1 MATAKKEQAAEP
13 AKRKIRIDL
22 DSMSLGDLEAFE
34 DATGLTVDDVFG
46 QEFVLDENGRKVP
59 DPDDEKGRP
68 LMKGKKLGIKAM
80 IGLIYVVLKREDPTM
95 TPAKVRALG
104 LDEFEIEDD
113 EDPTEAASGQ

>member
-1 MATAKKEQAAEP
+1 MATKNEAAKP
-13 AKRKIRIDL
+13 KRKIRIDL
-22 DSMSLGDLEAFE
+22 DTMSLGDLEAFE

-46 QEFVLDENGRKVP
+46 REFVLDETGRKVP

-68 LMKGKKLGIKAM
+68 LTKPKKLGIRAM

-113 EDPTEAASGQ
+113 EDPTEAASE